1 MLLSVFSSPQEY
13 LDWSALGMESCSWMK
28 PQTLRCLPT
37 LWYIPCSQFPAWCTR
52 SCVLSIQNFPKAWH
66 EAKWQALFLQLSSL
80 KYYFYFARR
89 KAWSAGIGK
98 WWKKLVDN
106 FSLWNP
112 WCWRSE
118 SSAAVMLW
126 LLQLCV
132 CVHECSCSLPT
143 LPGGCLRPGEQ
154 TFSINLIQII
164 FPSIVSQLVGILW
177 SFWPSLGISFQPNCK
192 SQRKLFSSNCFG
204 EMHF

>member
-1 MLLSVFSSPQEY
+1 MWLGREGGCGIFTCEMLKQKNINSVHDEHFKECYSQCSAHLMSTLIDLFLAWRAAAE
-13 LDWSALGMESCSWMK
+13 WS
-28 PQTLRCLPT
+28 LR
-37 LWYIPCSQFPAWCTR
+37 LWDASQHSDTIPCSQFPAWCTR

-98 WWKKLVDN
+98 WWKKLVAETEMDN
-106 FSLWNP
+106 CGLWNP

-126 LLQLCV
+126 LL
-132 CVHECSCSLPT
+132 
-143 LPGGCLRPGEQ
+143 
-154 TFSINLIQII
+154 
-164 FPSIVSQLVGILW
+164 
-177 SFWPSLGISFQPNCK
+177 
-192 SQRKLFSSNCFG
+192 
-204 EMHF
+204 